1 MKKSLP
7 ITALAALLGGSTLGG
22 FAVLAQSDQTALYD
36 PAQLPATKGVVKQYT
51 LGPRGDVDGL
61 ILVDGTEVKIAPYLS
76 SETVFTVHPGD
87 AVTIRGL
94 KARALPLID
103 AAAITNDRTGLVV
116 SDPGRPGPRP
126 EETTELINGKVVGEL
141 HGKQGEVN
149 GAVMEDGAILRLPPP
164 EADRLSDLLQPGKTI
179 FVRGTRAT
187 SVLGTVIEAS
197 AIGPSPDRL
206 SAVAGPRGPLDG
218 PPDRGPPPPPD
229 RRPPPPPPPRG

>member
-1 MKKSLP
+1 MKNSLP
-7 ITALAALLGGSTLGG
+7 ITALAVLLGGSALGG
-22 FAVLAQSDQTALYD
+22 FAVLAQSQTALYD

-61 ILVDGTEVKIAPYLS
+61 ILADGTEVEIAPYLS
-76 SETVFTVHPGD
+76 AETVFTVHPGD

-94 KARALPLID
+94 KARALALID
-103 AAAITNDRTGLVV
+103 AATITNDRTGLVV
-116 SDPGRPGPRP
+116 SDPGSPGPRR

-141 HGKQGEVN
+141 HGKRGEVN
-149 GAVMEDGAILRLPPP
+149 GAVLEDGAILRLPPP
-164 EADRLSDLLQPGKTI
+164 EAERLRDLLQPGKTI
-179 FVRGTRAT
+179 FVRGIRTT

-206 SAVAGPRGPLDG
+206 SAAAGPRGPLDG

-229 RRPPPPPPPRG
+229 GGPPPPPPPRG

>member
-7 ITALAALLGGSTLGG
+7 ITALAVLLGGSTLGG
-22 FAVLAQSDQTALYD
+22 APVLAQSQQTALYD

-61 ILVDGTEVKIAPYLS
+61 ILVDGTDVKIAPYLS

-116 SDPGRPGPRP
+116 SDQGGPGPRP
-126 EETTELINGKVVGEL
+126 EEATELITGKVVGEL
-141 HGKQGEVN
+141 HGKRGEVN
-149 GAVMEDGAILRLPPP
+149 GAVMEDGAMLRLPPP

-179 FVRGTRAT
+179 FVRGTRST

-229 RRPPPPPPPRG
+229 GRPPPPPPPRG